1 MALSTLQK
9 FFKTSSPPARI
20 LAFVRN
26 PYINL
31 PNPSTPV
38 TLSSQTQQLNST
50 PNEDHIVNAILS
62 LGSSKEGSLTHFD
75 CLPFSSIHTF
85 GFCSHPILSTWLIHD
100 LQNDE
105 DSGMWA
111 DSVKK
116 KRKKKMNKHKY
127 KKLRK
132 RLRRQT

>member
-9 FFKTSSPPARI
+9 FFKNSPPPSII
-20 LAFVRN
+20 LASLRN
-26 PYINL
+26 PCINST
-31 PNPSTPV
+31 NPSPP
-38 TLSSQTQQLNST
+38 SIIAPQIQQLNSK
-50 PNEDHIVNAILS
+50 PNENQTMNAY
-62 LGSSKEGSLTHFD
+62 KEESLTHFD
-75 CLPFSSIHTF
+75 SSPFSSIHPF
-85 GFCSHPILSTWLIHD
+85 GFCSYPILSTGSIQD
-100 LQNDE
+100 APTKNE
-105 DSGMWA
+105 ESGIWA